1 MKSGASDPF
10 SDEGDDSEDD
20 VDGDG
25 DVEPQSEVRSDGEF
39 GEVMGGEGVDDV
51 GGDASDS
58 GRPEDDSNDG
68 SSASSGRA
76 DSSSSSENDDSGA
89 SSDDAGAAASTGGG
103 DGGGLDRSQIPYTL
117 RRDNVK
123 DERPHVH
130 QLFVTDET
138 DDAAREAERDLE
150 DRLDTDVY
158 RLDAREA
165 IYRIGMRHPEE
176 VAELL
181 EEWGYNF

>member
-10 SDEGDDSEDD
+10 GDDGDDAEQERDPADDREVDASSMDGGEVAADSGGNDKSQRGSAASAEERHSRDESSGVVDGGAQSED
-20 VDGDG
+20 
-25 DVEPQSEVRSDGEF
+25 
-39 GEVMGGEGVDDV
+39 
-51 GGDASDS
+51 
-58 GRPEDDSNDG
+58 
-68 SSASSGRA
+68 
-76 DSSSSSENDDSGA
+76 
-89 SSDDAGAAASTGGG
+89 TGNS
-103 DGGGLDRSQIPYTL
+103 LDRSQIPYTL
-117 RRDNVK
+117 RRNNVK

-130 QLFVTDET
+130 QLFVTDDT
-138 DDAAREAERDLE
+138 DDAAREVERDLE
-150 DRLDTDVY
+150 DLLDTDVY